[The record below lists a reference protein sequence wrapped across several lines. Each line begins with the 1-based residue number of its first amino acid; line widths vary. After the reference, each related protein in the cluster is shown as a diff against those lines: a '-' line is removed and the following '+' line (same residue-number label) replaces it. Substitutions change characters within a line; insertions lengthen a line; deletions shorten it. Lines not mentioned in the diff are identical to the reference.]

1 MRCWLFALRR
11 FVMMKWVA
19 LLVSLTGAQT
29 LEERLERAYQDA
41 IQAIPEI
48 KREFE
53 RSRALR
59 EITEALAMT
68 GKFDRAL
75 DIAPKIE
82 DPSWRSLAF
91 RDYCHSDG
99 ESGSI

>member
-11 FVMMKWVA
+11 FVMMEWVA

-59 EITEALAMT
+59 EIT
-68 GKFDRAL
+68 
-75 DIAPKIE
+75 
-82 DPSWRSLAF
+82 
-91 RDYCHSDG
+91 
-99 ESGSI
+99 